1 MTRSTKKMKRTMETS
16 QGLEG
21 NDVAKVMDLES
32 PRVHE
37 ARESSR
43 GVDENGVRSYR
54 DMLQRNNPNL

>member
-1 MTRSTKKMKRTMETS
+1 MKRTMETS

-21 NDVAKVMDLES
+21 NDVAEVIDLES
-32 PRVHE
+32 PRVHD